1 MAAPIFN
8 SQNTH
13 ANKEL
18 EILLNQMSAL
28 LDGLANMVF
37 EGGPTVDSLTVTGA
51 ETIGTTLAVT
61 GVATFTAKSIHNGGL
76 NTKQA
81 VTNVNDTTPTDAEL
95 QTAFGGTAASLGR
108 GFIGT
113 IDDNDG
119 NAIGYIVWTSD
130 ASFYFVKGTK
140 AT

>member
-1 MAAPIFN
+1 MAAARKF
-8 SQNTH
+8 TH
-13 ANKEL
+13 VETHGNQDLVVALNEL
-18 EILLNQMSAL
+18 SN
-28 LDGLANMVF
+28 
-37 EGGPTVDSLTVTGA
+37 GA
-51 ETIGTTLAVT
+51 FV
-61 GVATFTAKSIHNGGL
+61 
-76 NTKQA
+76 TKQA
-81 VTNVNDTTPTDAEL
+81 VNNVHDTAPSDAEL

-108 GFIGT
+108 GFVGT